1 MESFRTAVIQFDG
14 DLSDGYYQIRDLNTF
29 CNDLISDHSSVF
41 VRADD
46 THLVMIYFIEGS
58 ERLSELQNYLLQ
70 IQNRIHHHFH
80 KTVSMGWARST
91 MDMNLCEKLI
101 FSRCA
106 PWEKVLH
113 WKSKREFL
121 FCGGYQWKQPAAY
134 GLLFYII
141 LFQQN
146 YRLDR
151 TVERN
156 LFSTAGRRAFW
167 GTIGT
172 PSWKNRFYPQH
183 LFNRGGS
190 DNKKIFSNDNRQLAL
205 LFEKY
210 SNFQKV
216 IQAQSTQELGD
227 LFVELILDL
236 SDYRSIKSSNRQML
250 IQNVISYISE
260 NYQENISLNDA
271 AKKYFCLP
279 LI

>member
-1 MESFRTAVIQFDG
+1 MAIINQRPK
-14 DLSDGYYQIRDLNTF
+14 
-29 CNDLISDHSSVF
+29 H
-41 VRADD
+41 
-46 THLVMIYFIEGS
+46 
-58 ERLSELQNYLLQ
+58 LLQ
-70 IQNRIHHHFH
+70 WSDFRPFFCFCKGWRYPFGDDLFHRRLRALKWAAKLSSADSKPYPSSFSQNRFYGGEPDPLWIWI
-80 KTVSMGWARST
+80 SARS
-91 MDMNLCEKLI
+91 LYSVAALHG
-101 FSRCA
+101 
-106 PWEKVLH
+106 EKVLH

-190 DNKKIFSNDNRQLAL
+190 DNKKIFSNDNRQWHC
-205 LFEKY
+205 
-210 SNFQKV
+210 
-216 IQAQSTQELGD
+216 
-227 LFVELILDL
+227 
-236 SDYRSIKSSNRQML
+236 
-250 IQNVISYISE
+250 
-260 NYQENISLNDA
+260 
-271 AKKYFCLP
+271 CLRNT
-279 LI
+279 LTFKR